1 MLKYVLAS
9 AFLMGLATP
18 ALADYFIVQNTSTKA
33 CSVVS
38 ADEKTD
44 DKTMVVIG
52 TKNYQTVKEAE
63 EKMKAAK
70 ECQAP

>member
-9 AFLMGLATP
+9 AFLIGLATP
-18 ALADYFIVQNTSTKA
+18 AIADYFIVQNTSTKA
-33 CSVVS
+33 CSIVS
-38 ADEKTD
+38 AEEKTD
-44 DKTMVVIG
+44 DMVVIG